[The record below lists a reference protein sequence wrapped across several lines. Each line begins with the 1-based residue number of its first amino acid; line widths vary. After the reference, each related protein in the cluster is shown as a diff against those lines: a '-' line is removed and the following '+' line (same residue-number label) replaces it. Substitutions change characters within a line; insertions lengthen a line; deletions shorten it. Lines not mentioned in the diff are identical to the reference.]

1 MLEDSGPPIQMHQS
15 LTAAEAARFDRLW
28 GRVREVHAKLT
39 SYRAAREYRL
49 ALNAF
54 VAAWA
59 ELDYGRSERVVD
71 PPEIVIAEWRVN
83 HRQRQRVM
91 LKSAALTGSP
101 ESYLDVRNWF
111 VGEGGDLC
119 PGRQGVAVSVKYLPI
134 LTPAVIKARE
144 IAVAQNLIRD
154 NVEPLDRGCR

>member
-1 MLEDSGPPIQMHQS
+1 MHQS

-28 GRVREVHAKLT
+28 DRVREVHAKLT
-39 SYRAAREYRL
+39 SYRAADDREYRL

-71 PPEIVIAEWRVN
+71 PPEIVIAEWRIN

-91 LKSAALTGSP
+91 MKNYKGVN
-101 ESYLDVRNWF
+101 YVDVRKWF
-111 VGEGGDLC
+111 VGKEGDLC
-119 PGRQGVAVSVKYLPI
+119 PGKQGVAVSVKYLPL
-134 LTPAVIKARE
+134 LTPAIVKARE
-144 IAVAQNLIRD
+144 IAVAQKLIRD
-154 NVEPLDRGCR
+154 NVEPLDRGGR